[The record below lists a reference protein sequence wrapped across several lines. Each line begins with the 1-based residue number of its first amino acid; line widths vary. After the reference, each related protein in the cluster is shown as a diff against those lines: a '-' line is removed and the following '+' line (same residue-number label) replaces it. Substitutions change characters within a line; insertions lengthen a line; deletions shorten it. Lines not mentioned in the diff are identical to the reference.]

1 MDCSPNYSYEWLNLC
16 ESFLFTQC
24 DTSQSCSKTPKGRKT
39 QNDLWILLRPLVNED
54 PEDLTDVL
62 ADFTRC
68 ANNVERLVRI
78 ARAAPHKLLNTTRV
92 AQYLLDHGQ
101 SKGSFKNLRTE
112 IDRAFTKHTQL
123 FEKVTPGTY
132 RYKGDTE
139 VEVEETT
146 DAPMDASTVS
156 VGVDVPVVDESC

>member
-1 MDCSPNYSYEWLNLC
+1 MDNRELLAEYLSRAADLL
-16 ESFLFTQC
+16 TQAEALEL
-24 DTSQSCSKTPKGRKT
+24 QAH
-39 QNDLWILLRPLVNED
+39 DLRIRRETLLEAADLLRPLVNED

-123 FEKVTPGTY
+123 FEKVSKGTY
-132 RYKGDTE
+132 RYVGE
-139 VEVEETT
+139 SQETV
-146 DAPMDASTVS
+146 DAT
-156 VGVDVPVVDESC
+156 G